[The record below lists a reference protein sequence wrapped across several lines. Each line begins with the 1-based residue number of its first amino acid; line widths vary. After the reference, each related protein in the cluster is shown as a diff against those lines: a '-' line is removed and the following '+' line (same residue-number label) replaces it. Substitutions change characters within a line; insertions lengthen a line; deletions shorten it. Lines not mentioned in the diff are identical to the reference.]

1 MRKTA
6 ALFALLVLAA
16 CGTPQE
22 QCINRATRE
31 TRTLQ
36 SLLAETEGNLAR
48 GYAWEEYEVPT
59 TRWEVCGYDT
69 YTRRDGR
76 VIQKPRM
83 CLEDDTI
90 TRRRQVVIDPVTET
104 RKRDNL
110 RAKIRALAPQMN
122 AEIAACRAA
131 YPEEPK

>member
-1 MRKTA
+1 MRK
-6 ALFALLVLAA
+6 LSVLVLVALAA

-22 QCINRATRE
+22 QCINRETRE
-31 TRTLQ
+31 IRSLQ
-36 SLLAETEGNLAR
+36 RLLGEVEGNLAR

-69 YTRRDGR
+69 YTKPNGQ

-90 TRRRQVVIDPVTET
+90 TRRRQVVIDPASET

>member
-1 MRKTA
+1 
-6 ALFALLVLAA
+6 
-16 CGTPQE
+16 
-22 QCINRATRE
+22 
-31 TRTLQ
+31 
-36 SLLAETEGNLAR
+36 
-48 GYAWEEYEVPT
+48 
-59 TRWEVCGYDT
+59 
-69 YTRRDGR
+69 
-76 VIQKPRM
+76 M

-122 AEIAACRAA
+122 AEITACRAA